1 VRYDDLEFEEAL
13 PLLSAAPG
21 RSDPMALSR
30 RRFLQGALAAAGTG
44 VAVPFLRPHDADAA
58 ELGTPLRPDE
68 GVVVSV
74 FLGGG
79 NDGLNTVAPISGP
92 ARDEYERLRGSV
104 GIPAGRLLPLSGGW
118 GLHPELAGLHRR
130 FHRGRAAVVQGTGL
144 PVADLSHFTAMAKA
158 MQGRVAGEDGT
169 GWLGRFVDGLA
180 DGDSGLRALSVGT
193 SVPMTLNGRRARATS
208 VPSTGQMYGSDR
220 RDEGENLVFD
230 AIEAFAAR
238 PTELGP
244 WGDRVAATGRA
255 ALADATTMVAAF
267 DGGAGKPGLAHDLL
281 LAARLINLDLGARV
295 ICVTTGGF
303 DTHTTQSATHETLL
317 GRLDAALEV
326 FFANL
331 QPAFQRRT
339 AVLVQSEF
347 GRRPHANGALGT
359 DHGTAAPML
368 LLGENIRGG
377 VHAEAPDL
385 RRLDDRGNLAPTVDY
400 RAVYAQILQ
409 RWLAGDPKQVLGGS
423 FGGLD
428 LFAAGPGHPRS

>member
-13 PLLSAAPG
+13 PLLSVPAG
-21 RSDPMALSR
+21 RDDPTALSR

-44 VAVPFLRPHDADAA
+44 AAMPFLRPHGARAA

-79 NDGLNTVAPISGP
+79 NDGLNTVAPISGA
-92 ARDEYERLRGSV
+92 ARDQYDRLRGSI
-104 GIPAGRLLPLSGGW
+104 GIAPGRLLPLGDGW
-118 GLHPELAGLHRR
+118 GLHPQLGALHGR
-130 FHRGRAAVVQGTGL
+130 FQRGRAAVVQGTGL
-144 PVADLSHFTAMAKA
+144 PVADLSHFTSMAKV

-169 GWLGRFVDGLA
+169 GWLGRYVDGLA
-180 DGDSGLRALSVGT
+180 DGDSGMRALSVGT

-208 VPSTGQMYGSDR
+208 IPSTGEMYGADR
-220 RDEGENLVFD
+220 RDEGENLVFG
-230 AIEAFAAR
+230 AIEAFAAA
-238 PTELGP
+238 PSGLGP

-281 LAARLINLDLGARV
+281 LAARLINLDVGARV

-303 DTHTTQSATHETLL
+303 DTHTTQTATHDVLL
-317 GRLDAALEV
+317 SRLDAALDV

-331 QPAFQRRT
+331 HPAFQRRT

-368 LLGENIRGG
+368 LVGENVRGG
-377 VHAEAPDL
+377 VHGGAPDL
-385 RRLDDRGNLAPTVDY
+385 GRLDDRDNLVPTVDF
-400 RAVYAQILQ
+400 RAVYSQVLD
-409 RWLAGDPKQVLGGS
+409 RWLGGAAQQVLGGAY
-423 FGGLD
+423 GGLD
-428 LFAAGPGHPRS
+428 LFAARPGQQRP